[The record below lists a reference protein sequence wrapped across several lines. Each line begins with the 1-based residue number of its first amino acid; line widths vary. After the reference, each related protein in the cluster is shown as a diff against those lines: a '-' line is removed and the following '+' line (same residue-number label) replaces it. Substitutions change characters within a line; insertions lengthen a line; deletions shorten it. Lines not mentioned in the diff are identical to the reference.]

1 MVSEGFLVQ
10 GFRDMVLMD
19 DSPDGLLDKMI
30 QFSPPQIDKWWVDKK
45 GFGSR

>member
-19 DSPDGLLDKMI
+19 DNPAGLLDKMI
-30 QFSPPQIDKWWVDKK
+30 KFSPPRIDKWWVDKK
-45 GFGSR
+45 GIL